1 MPFPAGPYPDSGALK
16 DKTIMLLPRDILHH
30 YCIKPRKSL
39 GQCFLVDQDRMAQI
53 VQLADAKK
61 DDVVVEIGAGIGV
74 LTQSLAERAA
84 RVIAVELDDELV
96 KVLEERLQP
105 FPNIDIHHG
114 NILRFDF
121 RSLFGRTHRKIKVV
135 GNIPYNITSPL
146 LFYLLSCRDVIHD
159 FVLMM
164 QKEMVERLTAS
175 PGEKAYGVPSVILQ
189 MFADMENV
197 LTIPP
202 SCFYPRPKVESAVL
216 KGAFGDQPLFAIQD
230 EDFFIRLV
238 RDAFGQRRKTL
249 MNNLKQ
255 ASWMQKDEALLK
267 DILKEAAIDGQRRGE
282 TLSVKEFAV
291 LSNIIK
297 NKIIMT

>member
-1 MPFPAGPYPDSGALK
+1 
-16 DKTIMLLPRDILHH
+16 
-30 YCIKPRKSL
+30 
-39 GQCFLVDQDRMAQI
+39 MAQI

-146 LFYLLSCRDVIHD
+146 LFYLLSCRMS
-159 FVLMM
+159 FM
-164 QKEMVERLTAS
+164 
-175 PGEKAYGVPSVILQ
+175 ILY
-189 MFADMENV
+189 
-197 LTIPP
+197 
-202 SCFYPRPKVESAVL
+202 S
-216 KGAFGDQPLFAIQD
+216 
-230 EDFFIRLV
+230 
-238 RDAFGQRRKTL
+238 
-249 MNNLKQ
+249 
-255 ASWMQKDEALLK
+255 
-267 DILKEAAIDGQRRGE
+267 
-282 TLSVKEFAV
+282 
-291 LSNIIK
+291 
-297 NKIIMT
+297 